1 MNLLEKYKNN
11 SSVSVKSHDGLHI
24 IKYVSL
30 GVDWSDKETR
40 AARGLILDD
49 NGNII
54 ARPFEKFFNLNELLN
69 RDNYSN
75 EVQDLSSADD
85 GAIEVSDKR
94 DGSLV
99 IAFNHNGKL
108 KFASSGSLDSR
119 HTKMFNIAAR
129 KLWDEEL
136 FNKVE
141 ELSKTYTLL
150 FEYTSPDNRIVL
162 DYDKER
168 IVLIGIRET
177 ETGKDFTMKETKE
190 ITKGFGLEYVDL
202 LELNTMEEIMEYTSS
217 QEGIEGVVV
226 LFTKTMKRIKIKTK
240 EYLDNHGKLRILTL
254 SRDGLIS
261 EQIELIGE
269 MVIEGKQ
276 GDLDD
281 ILSRYRGLTGYETVV
296 EEMSSAI
303 EGILKFLDNVDVI
316 AHNTEILR
324 EVKDKT
330 YLDVVDSSEKIM
342 GVPIMLLFMVNIDL
356 NKFWRAQADY
366 AIIKDAIEG
375 TVHKRLLKTVKAEL
389 GIVTNYNNPI
399 SPKSF
404 VFQVLDKQSIWKKAG
419 GLKDY

>member
-1 MNLLEKYKNN
+1 MNLLERYKNN

-69 RDNYSN
+69 RDTYSN
-75 EVQDLSSADD
+75 EVQNLSSADD
-85 GAIEVSDKR
+85 GAIEVTDKR

-202 LELNTMEEIMEYTSS
+202 LELNTMEEVMEYTSS

-254 SRDGLIS
+254 SRDGLNS

-269 MVIEGKQ
+269 MIIEGKQ

-303 EGILKFLDNVDVI
+303 EGVLKFLENIDVI

-324 EVKDKT
+324 EVEGKT
-330 YLDVVDSSEKIM
+330 YLDVVNSSEKIM

-356 NKFWRAQADY
+356 NKFWKAQADY
-366 AIIKDAIEG
+366 AIIKEAIKG
-375 TVHKRLLKTVKAEL
+375 TVHKRVLKTVKEEL
-389 GIVTNYNNPI
+389 GVVTNYNNPI

>member
-1 MNLLEKYKNN
+1 MNLLERYKNN

-49 NGNII
+49 NGNTI

-69 RDNYSN
+69 RDTYSN

-85 GAIEVSDKR
+85 GVIEVSDKR

-108 KFASSGSLDSR
+108 KFASSGSLDSP
-119 HTKMFNIAAR
+119 HTKMFNIATR

-202 LELNTMEEIMEYTSS
+202 LELNTMEEVMEYTSS

-254 SRDGLIS
+254 SRDGLNS
-261 EQIELIGE
+261 EQIKLIGE

-281 ILSRYRGLTGYETVV
+281 ILSRYRGLTGYEIVV

-303 EGILKFLDNVDVI
+303 EGVLKFLENVDVI

-356 NKFWRAQADY
+356 NKFWKAQADY

-375 TVHKRLLKTVKAEL
+375 TVHKRVLKTVKAEL